1 MNNLSSAGQFLELWL
16 DSNGHFVRID
26 LHSKSVTTT
35 FTDWFN
41 WHVDTAQVEVARGVF
56 HFVEPDGRLVGI
68 KSVAIDSAHSG
79 RSLQ

>member
-26 LHSKSVTTT
+26 LHCKSVTIA
-35 FTDWFN
+35 FTDWSN
-41 WHVDTAQVEVARGVF
+41 WHVDTAQVEVASGVI

-68 KSVAIDSAHSG
+68 KNCAVVGTRPG